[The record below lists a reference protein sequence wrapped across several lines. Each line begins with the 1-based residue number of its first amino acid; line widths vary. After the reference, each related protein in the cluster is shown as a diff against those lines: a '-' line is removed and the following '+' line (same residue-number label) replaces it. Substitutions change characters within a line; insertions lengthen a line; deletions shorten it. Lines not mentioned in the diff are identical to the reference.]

1 MRAYNRPAMHHLVA
15 CIFCGGIDPNADSLL
30 LQAAIA
36 GGITTPWIL
45 RSKLLAL
52 VSRLR
57 GRETATVL
65 DDAACPLP
73 YAGDVEPPT
82 SER

>member
-1 MRAYNRPAMHHLVA
+1 MDHLVA
-15 CIFCGGIDPNADSLL
+15 CIVCGGMDPNADSLL

-36 GGITTPWIL
+36 GGISAPWML
-45 RSKLLAL
+45 RTKLLAL

-57 GRETATVL
+57 GRPTAATDP
-65 DDAACPLP
+65 DDAACAVP
-73 YAGDVEPPT
+73 YPGDEDPPS

>member
-1 MRAYNRPAMHHLVA
+1 MLAYNPAMHHLVA
-15 CIFCGGIDPNADSLL
+15 CIFCGGMDPNADSLL

-36 GGITTPWIL
+36 GGISAPWML

-57 GRETATVL
+57 GRRTAADL

-73 YAGDVEPPT
+73 YPGDEEPPT

>member
-1 MRAYNRPAMHHLVA
+1 MHHVVA
-15 CIFCGGIDPNADSLL
+15 CILCGGMDPNADSLL

-36 GGITTPWIL
+36 GGISAPWML
-45 RSKLLAL
+45 RNKLLGL

-57 GRETATVL
+57 GRPAVVDPE
-65 DDAACPLP
+65 DACPLP
-73 YAGDVEPPT
+73 YEDEVEAPT

>member
-1 MRAYNRPAMHHLVA
+1 MHHLVA
-15 CIFCGGIDPNADSLL
+15 CIFCGGMDPNADSLL

-36 GGITTPWIL
+36 GGISAPWML

-57 GRETATVL
+57 GRPAAADL
-65 DDAACPLP
+65 NDAACPLP
-73 YAGDVEPPT
+73 YPVDAETPT
-82 SER
+82 SKR

>member
-1 MRAYNRPAMHHLVA
+1 MHHVVA
-15 CIFCGGIDPNADSLL
+15 CILCGGMDPNADSLL

-36 GGITTPWIL
+36 GGISVPWML

-57 GRETATVL
+57 GQPAVADAE
-65 DDAACPLP
+65 AACPLP
-73 YAGDVEPPT
+73 YADELEPPT

>member
-1 MRAYNRPAMHHLVA
+1 MHHVVA
-15 CIFCGGIDPNADSLL
+15 CIFCGGMYPNADSLL

-36 GGITTPWIL
+36 GGISAPWML

-57 GRETATVL
+57 GRRAAADPE
-65 DDAACPLP
+65 DACPLP
-73 YAGDVEPPT
+73 YPEDTEPPT